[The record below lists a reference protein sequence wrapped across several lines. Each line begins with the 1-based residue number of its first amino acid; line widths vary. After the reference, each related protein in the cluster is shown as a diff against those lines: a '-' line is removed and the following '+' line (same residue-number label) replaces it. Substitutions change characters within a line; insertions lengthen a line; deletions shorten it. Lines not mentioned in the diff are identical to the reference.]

1 MAGSIFVT
9 EGDVSEFQADAV
21 ICPTSTYLEGHGYA
35 SAAFSRR
42 FDFFDEEFL
51 AIKEQHPVVNERGQ
65 RVRIGSAFWLP
76 LRSVQGRLR
85 GIVLVAVTGGPESI
99 GERARLSITNSI
111 RLARANLRDSHQT
124 NSGERW
130 LIAIP
135 TIGLGF
141 GGYSRELKAA
151 TEMMIRAAAESIAE
165 PELING
171 VTVEIDIA
179 FVAYTLVNYRL
190 LLDARRALQL
200 EPPCPLDTLQSRELV
215 DSIRARRCVLFVGA
229 GLSKGAG
236 LPDWSELLCD
246 LAADLDLDMAS
257 LPRDASGQPTLDL
270 CLDLAQW
277 HVDRFGR
284 DKLERYIRELFGAA
298 GTFADSRVR
307 PTLAH
312 YLLSSMPFRL
322 FLTTNYDSLLERAL
336 TALRRD
342 PEVVSTPENV
352 VRTGQMERPCV
363 VKLHGDAAQGTPVV
377 LTRDDFDTFFQNH
390 PVTAALLQG
399 LLLNHRF
406 LFVGYDLR
414 DPNTRQVYSG
424 VAHLL
429 SKAGTRAYSVVVR
442 DEDITSAFY
451 EDQWSR
457 QGLMTLRMP
466 GPNRIHKSLL
476 FFDWLARQTCDL
488 TSFLHPDLRS
498 EELPADMK
506 DLETVRMLLHQ
517 LSDELVQIVNA
528 DRLGVDSPNQTKI
541 LAAVLD
547 LMTKLGWKPPR
558 HRIWEK
564 FADVTNDPIEIVYYL
579 RRALELAEGISGLE
593 QIRERIKGLRT
604 DAS

>member
-1 MAGSIFVT
+1 
-9 EGDVSEFQADAV
+9 
-21 ICPTSTYLEGHGYA
+21 
-35 SAAFSRR
+35 R

-51 AIKEQHPVVNERGQ
+51 AIKEQHPIWNKRGQ
-65 RVRIGSAFWLP
+65 RVKIGSAFWLP

-141 GGYSRELKAA
+141 GGYSRELKVA

-165 PELING
+165 PELIHG

-200 EPPCPLDTLQSRELV
+200 EPPCPLDALQSRELV

-257 LPRDASGQPTLDL
+257 LPRDTSGQPTLDL

-284 DKLERYIRELFGAA
+284 DKLEHYIRELFGAA

-342 PEVVSTPENV
+342 PEVVST
-352 VRTGQMERPCV
+352 
-363 VKLHGDAAQGTPVV
+363 
-377 LTRDDFDTFFQNH
+377 
-390 PVTAALLQG
+390 
-399 LLLNHRF
+399 
-406 LFVGYDLR
+406 
-414 DPNTRQVYSG
+414 
-424 VAHLL
+424 
-429 SKAGTRAYSVVVR
+429 
-442 DEDITSAFY
+442 
-451 EDQWSR
+451 
-457 QGLMTLRMP
+457 
-466 GPNRIHKSLL
+466 
-476 FFDWLARQTCDL
+476 
-488 TSFLHPDLRS
+488 
-498 EELPADMK
+498 
-506 DLETVRMLLHQ
+506 
-517 LSDELVQIVNA
+517 
-528 DRLGVDSPNQTKI
+528 
-541 LAAVLD
+541 
-547 LMTKLGWKPPR
+547 
-558 HRIWEK
+558 
-564 FADVTNDPIEIVYYL
+564 
-579 RRALELAEGISGLE
+579 
-593 QIRERIKGLRT
+593 
-604 DAS
+604 